1 MFTQNAAAKPVT
13 SVLAWYNGGVT
24 MRTIFDNILL
34 DLADCAK
41 THNSTQTQRLECDI
55 TDKYNAGLLSSHEF
69 HALYGVAFSIREEI
83 FSK

>member
-1 MFTQNAAAKPVT
+1 
-13 SVLAWYNGGVT
+13 

-34 DLADCAK
+34 ELANCAK
-41 THNSTQTQRLECDI
+41 THNSIQAQQLECAI
-55 TDKYNAGLLSSHEF
+55 IDKHNAGLLSHYEF